1 MNAAGG
7 RDTLLRDTAA
17 VCLVLAA
24 AAAAMYPVRWRIAA
38 GVLSGGLLV
47 LWSAWAIRGVVD
59 VVLGVES
66 AGRAR
71 RRALVKFFT
80 RHAILALG
88 AYGMMARLRVDPVGM
103 LVGVTALP
111 IALGA
116 QVFRELRGKG

>member
-1 MNAAGG
+1 VG
-7 RDTLLRDTAA
+7 TEKLLRDTAA
-17 VCLVLAA
+17 VCLALTMGAIAVG
-24 AAAAMYPVRWRIAA
+24 PTRWRLPA

-59 VVLGVES
+59 VLLTAES
-66 AGRAR
+66 GGHAR